1 MEPDGDMSSLNIPIR
16 IGPLEFGV
24 LGGGW
29 SSVKARHRFGRTRS
43 RRSKT
48 WEATSA
54 TR

>member
-16 IGPLEFGV
+16 IGPVEFGV
-24 LGGGW
+24 LGVWLVERKGE
-29 SSVKARHRFGRTRS
+29 APIGRTRS
-43 RRSKT
+43 RRSKK